1 MSFTKHGGSYKVN
14 IKDNKKEKKNYS
26 FDFWFNNPL
35 HDNWAQGGEDYYCN
49 RFYEEVI
56 FNLDIP
62 KEGYIVLLG
71 THMCHSFNK
80 LCEKYGSERCI
91 GFDMHNPT
99 NHPRVQIKDCVT
111 LDEKD
116 DITIAFC
123 HNDLGSFGLTPF
135 LKWHGQKWATRN
147 IINGGV
153 FLGNNNFNRGKF
165 DIEGLMTSHGF
176 VNQCLYDLRDSY
188 NLSMLPKERL
198 DGYMISTKVHGKAP
212 SSDSWRPGHV
222 PKNDKQ
228 GD

>member
-116 DITIAFC
+116 DIPIAFC
-123 HNDLGSFGLTPF
+123 HNDLGSFPTTPGL
-135 LKWHGQKWATRN
+135 KIYGQKWAANNIVKNGVMLSRN
-147 IINGGV
+147 NLNSAKFKVEQVMKKKGFKNV
-153 FLGNNNFNRGKF
+153 MFSDLREKNPLNFKNLKERE
-165 DIEGLMTSHGF
+165 IEGHMFSIRMSL
-176 VNQCLYDLRDSY
+176 
-188 NLSMLPKERL
+188 
-198 DGYMISTKVHGKAP
+198 
-212 SSDSWRPGHV
+212 
-222 PKNDKQ
+222 
-228 GD
+228 